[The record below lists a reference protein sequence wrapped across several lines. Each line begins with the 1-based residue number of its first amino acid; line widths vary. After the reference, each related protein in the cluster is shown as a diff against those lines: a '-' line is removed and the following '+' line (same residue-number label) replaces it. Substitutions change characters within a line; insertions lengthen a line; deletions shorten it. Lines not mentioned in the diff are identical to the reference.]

1 MPKIFELCP
10 KSTGFVTE
18 LEDLCSF
25 IFAIP
30 FLVSQLIR
38 RRNRTGDDMHPRL
51 MLVLTHFTII
61 MWMKNAPVLFFNI
74 PVKNRPILIIFGTR
88 NLKETN

>member
-1 MPKIFELCP
+1 VIERVRQQLQIIYMPKIFELCP

-51 MLVLTHFTII
+51 MLVLTHFTIYNVDE
-61 MWMKNAPVLFFNI
+61 KRTRF
-74 PVKNRPILIIFGTR
+74 IF
-88 NLKETN
+88 